1 MRKIKTLQKAS
12 RARSWLTLS
21 IALLMLATIPL
32 SFLEKTNAAAGNLSW
47 TASPAA
53 EANNWTSVAWSPE
66 LNLFVAV
73 SNIGS
78 TNRVM
83 TSPDGVTWTSRAG
96 TGAND
101 HWRSVVWSSGAG
113 LFVAIGSGG
122 GANKVMTSPDGITW
136 TSRTP
141 SEAGDWVAVTWSP
154 DLNLFVAVGNGG
166 SRVMTSPNGINWTS
180 RTAAQ
185 GNAWTGVTWS
195 PQLSLFVAVST
206 NGTNRVMTSPDGIT
220 WTPRTAAELNDWR
233 SVAWSPELGLFVAIA
248 PSGTNQIMTSPDGIT
263 WTGRSAPE
271 ANSWGSVAWSP
282 GRGVFA
288 AVASS
293 GTNRI
298 MTSSDGINWTG
309 QVAPEANSWTALT
322 WSPELNSF
330 GAVGAS
336 GTNRTMLGTS
346 TNAIG
351 PGGVGAGL
359 YTWQRADDGT
369 ASGATWQDSSG
380 NGRDAAQATA
390 GSQPTFTAN
399 GVNFNPA
406 LQFDGTDDFMA
417 IGSLNHTAVNN
428 GEELFAA
435 VLPDAAI
442 GNGNVV
448 GWGDAASTADAMEVR
463 YTNNALQYGAG
474 QPWSAIINP
483 AASAGSMQIANAH
496 RFKNDTTPAKL
507 LVNGAEVASG
517 AVSARTIDDQMDIGA
532 RRISGTDNQF
542 FNGLMS
548 EVIFFDRQL
557 TQTERQKVASY
568 LGMKYGITLSHDYID
583 SAGTTIW
590 DRTVG
595 SYNNDIAG
603 IGRDDNSELNQKQS
617 KGVNTSSIVTVGH
630 GDIAATNQANT
641 NDFSAD
647 KAFMTWGHDGANT
660 DQTANVNGTSY
671 KRMNRIW
678 KTEVEGTVGAVKMQ
692 IPTSAIT
699 RNEAVLLVSSS
710 PTFDNTSQVVT
721 MTSAGGNYEA
731 TTTLAAGIHYFTFA
745 SPAGSDIAT
754 TKTATDPGGTPI
766 ANYTPGE
773 PIEYVISVVNNGPDN
788 AGAVTVTDT
797 LPTDVVPTAVSG
809 GGWTCNIAGQT
820 VTCTR
825 AALNNGITAPPIIID
840 ADIASSVTGQKV
852 NTASASVADD
862 PDPSNNDSTVTL
874 DASLEAD
881 LGLSKQD
888 MSTPVAGNNF
898 DYQFTVTNNGPSD
911 TSGFTITDTLPTDLT
926 YVSATPDICGGSS
939 GQNITCTSTAALT
952 KDQTTTVTLT
962 VNVDAG
968 YGGGALVNTATVA
981 VPGGVTD
988 PNPGNNS
995 STNNSSVDVE
1005 TDLTISKT
1013 HVGNFVA
1020 GQSNDFTVAVTN
1032 NGPSNAPAGSVT
1044 VTDTLSGDLSYVSAS
1059 NADWDCNE
1067 QNNTVTC
1074 TNLTE
1079 ITSLGTTDFILKVA
1093 VEPIIRGTVNN
1104 TAIVSS
1110 TTPDPDMT
1118 NNSSTDTATIVAET
1132 DLAITKAHVESGFVA
1147 GQQAHYDF
1155 TVTNS
1160 GPSADTPSFTVTD
1173 NLPTGLTFAAVS
1185 GDLASTA
1192 CTGTTSVTC
1201 TGPAVAVGE
1210 TLNFRMTVDVAGSAT
1225 GTLNNSATVNPPA
1238 GTTDQNPGN
1247 NTANDSVNVEP
1258 NADLSIVKTPPANL
1272 TAGGTADYVITVTNS
1287 GPSDVSSFTVADT
1300 LDPNLS
1306 YQSATGATCNATGQD
1321 VTCTGGAITSGNN
1334 AVITLTVEVAAN
1346 AVLGYNVSNTAD
1358 VAPPVGVNDPD
1369 MNNNSD
1375 TVSSSISGSAD
1386 LAIQKSHTGNF
1397 LPATNNT
1404 FTFEVTNDGP
1414 SDVQTYTV
1422 TDVLPDEFSF
1432 VSATGDANCSAA
1444 GQTVTCIG
1452 GEVLPSSSKSTTIT
1466 VAISPGAA
1474 GSIPN
1479 TASVSSTVTDPNM
1492 GNNSSLD
1499 NVTMD
1504 TATSDLT
1511 ATKTAQGALTAGEP
1525 VTYRFEVTNNGGPD
1539 AAGDVTIEDSL
1550 PSYLSFQSATSVSGG
1565 TWDCAGSN
1573 GQTVTCVLPILG
1585 VNDTSIVDVTVL
1597 VAQDAPTPA
1606 ENNASVT
1613 FNGTDPTPANPSTS
1627 NPVSYAADLEVKLTH
1642 DSETYQSGDTVNFMY
1657 TVINHG
1663 PSRAEDV
1670 VLADTLPDGLTFES
1684 IVATNQQ
1691 TDDSLLAKAVD
1702 TILGTQAVGAAPNT
1716 PFDCSNSGQDIT
1728 CNASV
1733 LNVGTYT
1740 ITMAAKIS
1748 DSFTG
1753 SLTSVAQISSATF
1766 DPNTANNT
1774 STDTITDVQP
1784 ATGLAGTGE
1793 NILIWI
1799 MAAVTLIGA
1808 GIGFH
1813 VYRWRS
1819 HRSIS

>member
-1 MRKIKTLQKAS
+1 VRKIKTLHKIS
-12 RARSWLTLS
+12 RARSWLALS
-21 IALLMLATIPL
+21 IALLMLAAIPL
-32 SFLEKTNAAAGNLSW
+32 TFLEKTNAAAGNLTW
-47 TASPAA
+47 TANPAA

-66 LNLFVAV
+66 LNLFAAV

-101 HWRSVVWSSGAG
+101 HWRSVVWSSGTG

-195 PQLSLFVAVST
+195 PQLNLFVAVST
-206 NGTNRVMTSPDGIT
+206 NGTNRVMTSPDGIA
-220 WTPRTAAELNDWR
+220 WTVRTAAAANDWR
-233 SVAWSPELGLFVAIA
+233 SVAWSPELGLFVAVA
-248 PSGTNQIMTSPDGIT
+248 PTGTNQIMTSPDGIT

-271 ANSWGSVAWSP
+271 ANAWGAVAWSP
-282 GRGVFA
+282 ERGVFA

-309 QVAPEANSWTALT
+309 QAAPEANSWTALA
-322 WSPELNSF
+322 WAPALNSF

-346 TNAIG
+346 ADAVG

-359 YTWQRADDGT
+359 YSWQRADDGT

-390 GSQPTFTAN
+390 GSQPTFTAS
-399 GVNFNPA
+399 GINFNPA

-417 IGSLNHTAVNN
+417 IGSLNHTAATN

-442 GNGNVV
+442 GNGNII
-448 GWGDAASTADAMEVR
+448 GWGDAASSSDAMEVR

-483 AASAGSMQIANAH
+483 AASAGSAQITNAH

-507 LVNGAEVASG
+507 LLNGTEVASG
-517 AVSARTIDDQMDIGA
+517 TVSARTTDDRMDIGA
-532 RRISGTDNQF
+532 RRITGTDNQV

-557 TQTERQKVASY
+557 TQAERQKVASY
-568 LGMKYGITLSHDYID
+568 MGVKYGVTLSHDYID

-603 IGRDDNSELNQKQS
+603 IGRDDSSELDQKQS
-617 KGVNTSSIVTVGH
+617 KSVNTSSIVTVGH
-630 GDIAATNQANT
+630 GDIAASNQANT

-647 KAFMTWGHDGANT
+647 KSFMTWGHDGANT

-678 KTEVEGTVGAVKMQ
+678 KTEAEGAVGAVEMQ

-699 RNEAVLLVSSS
+699 RNEAVLLVSDS

-721 MTSAGGNYEA
+721 TTSAGGNYAA
-731 TTTLAAGIHYFTFA
+731 TTTLAAGTHYFTFA

-773 PIEYVISVVNNGPDN
+773 PIEYAISVVNNGPDN
-788 AGAVTVTDT
+788 AGTVTVTDT
-797 LPTDVVPTAVSG
+797 LPAGVVPTAASG
-809 GGWTCNIAGQT
+809 GGWSCNIAGQT

-825 AALNNGITAPPIIID
+825 AALNDGVTAPSIIID
-840 ADIASSVTGQKV
+840 ADIASSVTGQKN
-852 NTASASVADD
+852 NTASATVADD
-862 PDPSNNDSTVTL
+862 PDTSNNDSTVTL

-898 DYQFTVTNNGPSD
+898 DYKFTVTNNGPSD
-911 TSGFTITDTLPTDLT
+911 ISGFTITDTLPTDLT
-926 YVSATPDICGGSS
+926 YVSDTPDICGGSS
-939 GQNITCTSTAALT
+939 GQNITCTSSAALV
-952 KDQTTTVTLT
+952 KDQVTEVTVT
-962 VNVDAG
+962 VHVDPG

-988 PNPGNNS
+988 PNPSNNS

-1032 NGPSNAPAGSVT
+1032 NGPSNAPVGSVT

-1059 NADWDCNE
+1059 NSDWNCSE
-1067 QNNTVTC
+1067 QNGTVTC

-1093 VEPIIRGTVNN
+1093 VEPIVRGTVDN

-1110 TTPDPDMT
+1110 TTPDPDTT
-1118 NNSSTDTATIVAET
+1118 NNSSTDAATIVAET
-1132 DLAITKAHVESGFVA
+1132 DLAITKTHVESSFIA

-1155 TVTNS
+1155 TVTNN

-1185 GDLASTA
+1185 GDLTSTA

-1201 TGPAVAVGE
+1201 TGPSVAVGE

-1225 GTLNNSATVNPPA
+1225 GTLNNSATVSPPA
-1238 GTTDQNPGN
+1238 GTIDQNPGN
-1247 NTANDSVNVEP
+1247 NTANDTVDVAP
-1258 NADLSIVKTPPANL
+1258 NADLVLVKTPPASL
-1272 TAGGTADYVITVTNS
+1272 TAGDTEDYVITVTND
-1287 GPSDVSSFTVADT
+1287 GPSDVSSFTVTDT
-1300 LDPNLS
+1300 LDPNLT
-1306 YQSATGATCNATGQD
+1306 YQSATGATCNAVGQD
-1321 VTCTGGAITSGNN
+1321 VTCDGGAITSGNN
-1334 AVITLTVEVAAN
+1334 VVITLTVEVAAN

-1358 VAPPVGVNDPD
+1358 VAPPADVNDPD
-1369 MNNNSD
+1369 INNNTD
-1375 TVSSSISGSAD
+1375 TVSSSISGNAD
-1386 LAIQKSHTGNF
+1386 LSIQKSHTGNF
-1397 LPATNNT
+1397 FPATNNT

-1414 SDVQTYTV
+1414 SDVQTYTI

-1432 VSATGDANCSAA
+1432 VSATGDANCSSA

-1466 VAISPGAA
+1466 VAVSPGAT
-1474 GSIPN
+1474 GTIPN
-1479 TASVSSTVTDPNM
+1479 TATVSSAVTDPNP

-1499 NVTMD
+1499 SVTMD
-1504 TATSDLT
+1504 TATADLT
-1511 ATKTAQGALTAGEP
+1511 ATKTAQGTLTAGEP

-1539 AAGDVTIEDSL
+1539 TAGEVTIQDSL
-1550 PSYLSFQSATSVSGG
+1550 PSYLSYQSANSVSGG
-1565 TWDCAGSN
+1565 TWDCAGSS
-1573 GQTVTCVLPILG
+1573 GQNVTCVLPTLAT
-1585 VNDTSIVDVTVL
+1585 NDTSVVDVTVL
-1597 VAQDAPTPA
+1597 VAADAPTPA

-1613 FNGTDPTPANPSTS
+1613 FNGTDPTLANPSTS
-1627 NPVSYAADLEVKLTH
+1627 NPVSYAADLEVQLSH
-1642 DSETYQSGDTVNFMY
+1642 ESETYHSGDTVDFTY

-1663 PSRAEDV
+1663 PSQAEDV
-1670 VLADTLPDGLTFES
+1670 VLADTLPEGLMFES
-1684 IVATNQQ
+1684 LVASKQQ
-1691 TDDSLLAKAVD
+1691 TGDSLFAKAVD
-1702 TILGTQAVGAAPNT
+1702 TILGAQKVSAAPNT
-1716 PFDCSNSGQDIT
+1716 PFDCSNSGQNIT
-1728 CNASV
+1728 CNASA
-1733 LNVGTYT
+1733 LDVGTYT
-1740 ITMAAKIS
+1740 ITMTALIS
-1748 DSFTG
+1748 SSFTG
-1753 SLTSVAQISSATF
+1753 NLTSIAQITSSTP
-1766 DPNTANNT
+1766 DPNNANNM
-1774 STDTITDVQP
+1774 SIDTIVNVTAP
-1784 ATGLAGTGE
+1784 SGLANTGTNLAIVLSASLVLIIGTA
-1793 NILIWI
+1793 ILAVWRRRR
-1799 MAAVTLIGA
+1799 AAL
-1808 GIGFH
+1808 
-1813 VYRWRS
+1813 S
-1819 HRSIS
+1819 